1 MPPLGRNVDFEFL
14 KVQFSWWQPVI
25 IIKSR
30 HVAPILLFLDT
41 TQQLQE
47 TEQTVISVSCWGHQ
61 GGEYWKGTRED
72 SATTFC
78 RGQRWSWQSWGGGH
92 TAGKEPGPCPVPG
105 MLRHAEATYPA
116 GTGKEHM
123 TVSAVSVW
131 KKTGERDGL
140 LVNPVKARKHWVIKT
155 KARLVLRS
163 VPACETVKGN
173 FQDTKGGWREQ
184 PEVRTLCLELWALPS
199 TTGDF
204 GQVSFSGKPLWL
216 TPL

>member
-61 GGEYWKGTRED
+61 GGEYWKGTHED
-72 SATTFC
+72 PATTFC
-78 RGQRWSWQSWGGGH
+78 RGQRRSWQSWGGGH

-123 TVSAVSVW
+123 TVS
-131 KKTGERDGL
+131 
-140 LVNPVKARKHWVIKT
+140 
-155 KARLVLRS
+155 
-163 VPACETVKGN
+163 CC
-173 FQDTKGGWREQ
+173 Q
-184 PEVRTLCLELWALPS
+184 CLKE
-199 TTGDF
+199 D
-204 GQVSFSGKPLWL
+204 SGKRRTVGEPSESKETLSY
-216 TPL
+216 